1 MITMVARMRVPPENA
16 AAYEALLSGVAEQV
30 RAHEAEGVPYY
41 AWAKSVDTPDTY
53 VVIEVYR
60 DLDAHKAHMASP
72 WVKDSLPLSMG
83 LIDGPVDI
91 QQYVTPGQEPVTQFV
106 SKRA

>member
-16 AAYEALLSGVAEQV
+16 TAYEALIGGVAEQV
-30 RAHEAEGVPYY
+30 RANEAEGVPYY
-41 AWAKSVDTPDTY
+41 AWAKSVETPDTY

-83 LIDGPVDI
+83 LIEGPVDI
-91 QQYVTPGQEPVTQFV
+91 QQYVTPGQEPVMHFV
-106 SKRA
+106 SKRT

>member
-16 AAYEALLSGVAEQV
+16 AAYEALLTGVAEQV

-60 DLDAHKAHMASP
+60 DLDAHQAHMASP